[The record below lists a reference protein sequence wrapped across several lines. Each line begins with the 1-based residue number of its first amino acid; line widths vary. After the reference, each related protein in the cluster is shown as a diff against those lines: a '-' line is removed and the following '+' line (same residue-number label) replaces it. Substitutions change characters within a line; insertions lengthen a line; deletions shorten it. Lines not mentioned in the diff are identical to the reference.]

1 MEITGKTKI
10 MFVLAHPVDH
20 VRASAVLNTYFQS
33 IDDDVAVS
41 PLHVLPADLGAVLA
55 SVRLM
60 RNVVG
65 LVSRSRTRQA

>member
-1 MEITGKTKI
+1 MAITGKTKI